1 MRHCCENCGWLDVNP
16 GGALFCGYTDERTW
30 KDECCMAWKDKEI
43 PQTNADKIRQMSD
56 EELEEL
62 LNSIQGDA
70 YLVGFNA
77 RAESRYTPYGK
88 SWLEWLKQEVRDGKD

>member
-56 EELEEL
+56 EEL
-62 LNSIQGDA
+62 
-70 YLVGFNA
+70 
-77 RAESRYTPYGK
+77 AEYMSRIIHTVKTANKWWGLPSDK
-88 SWLEWLKQEVRDGKD
+88 KEDWLDWLKEEEGV